1 MKALIEAF
9 TIFAKYIPD
18 SEYPT
23 ICEHDEMI
31 VLCDPELVSSEEDIA
46 RLEELGFSPA
56 CIEGENCFR
65 SYRYGSA

>member
-1 MKALIEAF
+1 MKALLEAF
-9 TIFAKYIPD
+9 TIFAKYIPN

-31 VLCDPELVSSEEDIA
+31 VLCHPDIVSQEDAA
-46 RLEELGFSPA
+46 RLEELGFSPGRV
-56 CIEGENCFR
+56 EGEGCFK